1 MNIFNKI
8 LIVLLLI
15 SIVFISFVAI
25 INGFVGYFKWS
36 DVALRLLAPLNSI
49 NPYILAL
56 ALLLVMGISIFI
68 LILEFYRRKQ
78 RVANI
83 STSKSG
89 NTMITLETII
99 TQIKTSSK
107 KINGL
112 RDLKVKII
120 PKINGIIL
128 NMQAKLDEGS
138 DLPKKI
144 QEIINNA
151 SKLVSEKLG
160 IRVLKANLT
169 IMDLASGK
177 AKEEEEPGKEEEI
190 MEEPGP
196 GKKKPD
202 TDKKKPVTVKEKPA
216 IVKKVSGANKKK

>member
-8 LIVLLLI
+8 IMVLFLV

-36 DVALRLLAPLNSI
+36 DVALRLSTPLNGV

-56 ALLLVMGISIFI
+56 VSLLIMGISIFI

-89 NTMITLETII
+89 NAMMTLETIAL
-99 TQIKTSSK
+99 QIKASSK
-107 KINGL
+107 KIKGL
-112 RDLKVKII
+112 KDLKIKIM
-120 PKINGIIL
+120 PKVNGIII

-138 DLPKKI
+138 DLPEKM

-160 IRVLKANLT
+160 IKVLKTNLT
-169 IMDLASGK
+169 IMGLTSGK
-177 AKEEEEPGKEEEI
+177 TAETEEQGKEGED
-190 MEEPGP
+190 MEVPAPDGDEP
-196 GKKKPD
+196 K
-202 TDKKKPVTVKEKPA
+202 TVKKNL
-216 IVKKVSGANKKK
+216 KDNKKKKK